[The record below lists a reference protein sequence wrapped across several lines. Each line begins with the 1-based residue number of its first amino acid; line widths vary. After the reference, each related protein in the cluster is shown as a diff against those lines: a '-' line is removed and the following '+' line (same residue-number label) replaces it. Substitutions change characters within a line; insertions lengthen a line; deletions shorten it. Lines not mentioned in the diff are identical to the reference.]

1 MRLRVQLPGSLLY
14 FGVVEQKQKSWLAS
28 ANAGLAILAFINLF
42 SYLDRYVVSGV
53 LESLK
58 HSDLGLTDTN
68 LGSLMS
74 GFLVVYTLLAPVF
87 GALGDRRSRPRLIAL
102 GVACWS
108 FATALSG
115 FAVNCLQLFAARAL
129 VGVGEAANVT
139 IAPSLLSDYVPVR
152 KRGRVMAIFFCA
164 IPVGSALGYVVGG
177 LVDKHYGWR
186 MAFFVAGV
194 PGLLLAALCLLL
206 RDPPRGVQDTVA
218 AQDAGGA
225 QGVRDA
231 GGARGAPA
239 ANPVPRSS
247 APGTLRKETWL
258 AYGHLM
264 RNKPYVLT
272 ILGYAAYTFAVGGL
286 AVWMPAFLERARGIP
301 RSEATVSF
309 GAIVVI
315 TGFIGTFVGGWL
327 GDYCAKYSRQAYLW
341 LSAISTAVSA
351 PFVWVALTTSLH
363 TGDLVSMVWAQ
374 LCLFLSTGPI
384 NAAIINLVSATERA
398 TAIALGVFVIHV
410 LGDALSPPLIGALS
424 DQFSLA
430 QAVKIVP
437 IAVVIG
443 GCIWIWAAS
452 VQARA
457 DAVAGMDTAIRTI
470 PASNQP
476 KHFCQPHTPDRC
488 LWPSYPPASRSQHPL
503 T

>member
-1 MRLRVQLPGSLLY
+1 MPDQTP
-14 FGVVEQKQKSWLAS
+14 KSWVRSAS
-28 ANAGLAILAFINLF
+28 FGLAILSFINLF
-42 SYLDRYVVSGV
+42 SYLDRYVVSA
-53 LESLK
+53 LIESLK
-58 HSDLGLTDTN
+58 HSDLGLSDAN

-74 GFLVVYTLLAPVF
+74 GFLVVYTLTAPVF
-87 GALGDRRSRPRLIAL
+87 GALGDRRSRPRLIAF

-115 FAVNCLQLFAARAL
+115 FAGSYLTLLAARAT
-129 VGVGEAANVT
+129 VGVGEAAYVT
-139 IAPSLLSDYVPVR
+139 IAPSLLSDYFPVR
-152 KRGRVMAIFFCA
+152 QRGRVMAIFFCA

-206 RDPPRGVQDTVA
+206 RDPPRGQQDTGA
-218 AQDAGGA
+218 MGTDAEHTGA
-225 QGVRDA
+225 
-231 GGARGAPA
+231 APA
-239 ANPVPRSS
+239 VKPASPSPPAN
-247 APGTLRKETWL
+247 LRKETWA
-258 AYGHLM
+258 AYGRLV
-264 RNKPYVLT
+264 RNKPYALT

-315 TGFIGTFVGGWL
+315 TGFVGTFVGGWL

-341 LSAISTAVSA
+341 LSAIATLVAA
-351 PFVWVALTTSLH
+351 PFVWMALTTNSH
-363 TGDLVSMVWAQ
+363 TMYLVCMVSGQ

-398 TAIALGVFVIHV
+398 TAIALSVFAIHI

-443 GCIWIWAAS
+443 GCIWIWAAR

-457 DAVAGMDTAIRTI
+457 DEVAGLHTAIRT
-470 PASNQP
+470 
-476 KHFCQPHTPDRC
+476 TPG
-488 LWPSYPPASRSQHPL
+488 
-503 T
+503 

>member
-1 MRLRVQLPGSLLY
+1 MADQT
-14 FGVVEQKQKSWLAS
+14 QTSWVRS
-28 ANAGLAILAFINLF
+28 AGFGLAVLSFINLF
-42 SYLDRYVVSGV
+42 SYLDRYVVSA
-53 LESLK
+53 LIESLK
-58 HSDLGLTDTN
+58 HSELRLSDAN

-74 GFLVVYTLLAPVF
+74 GFLVVYTLTAPIF

-115 FAVNCLQLFAARAL
+115 FAGSYLTLLAARAS
-129 VGVGEAANVT
+129 VGVGEAAYVT
-139 IAPSLLSDYVPVR
+139 IAPSLLSDYFPVR
-152 KRGRVMAIFFCA
+152 QRGRVMAIFFCA

-186 MAFFVAGV
+186 MAFFVAGI

-206 RDPPRGVQDTVA
+206 RDPPRGVQDTA
-218 AQDAGGA
+218 DTHAHADTAGA
-225 QGVRDA
+225 
-231 GGARGAPA
+231 APA
-239 ANPVPRSS
+239 AKPVPKSP
-247 APGTLRKETWL
+247 AANLRKDTWA
-258 AYGHLM
+258 AYGRLV
-264 RNKPYVLT
+264 RNKPYALT

-327 GDYCAKYSRQAYLW
+327 GDYCAKYSRRAYLW
-341 LSAISTAVSA
+341 LSAISTLVAA
-351 PFVWVALTTSLH
+351 PFVWMALTTNSH
-363 TGDLVSMVWAQ
+363 TMYLVCMVAAQ

-398 TAIALGVFVIHV
+398 TAIALGVFAIHL

-443 GCIWIWAAS
+443 GCIWGWAALA
-452 VQARA
+452 QARA
-457 DAVAGMDTAIRTI
+457 DAAACADIAAQTS
-470 PASNQP
+470 PA
-476 KHFCQPHTPDRC
+476 
-488 LWPSYPPASRSQHPL
+488 
-503 T
+503 

>member
-1 MRLRVQLPGSLLY
+1 MPSFPKCKVALLLY
-14 FGVVEQKQKSWLAS
+14 RCMADQTQKSWVRS
-28 ANAGLAILAFINLF
+28 AGFGLAVLSFINLF
-42 SYLDRYVVSGV
+42 SYLDRYVVSA
-53 LESLK
+53 LIESLK
-58 HSDLGLTDTN
+58 HSDLGLSDAN

-74 GFLVVYTLLAPVF
+74 GFLVVYTLTAPVF

-115 FAVNCLQLFAARAL
+115 FAGSYLTLLAARAS
-129 VGVGEAANVT
+129 VGVGEAAYVT
-139 IAPSLLSDYVPVR
+139 IAPALLSDYFPAR
-152 KRGRVMAIFFCA
+152 QRGRVMAIFFCA

-206 RDPPRGVQDTVA
+206 RDPPRGVQDT
-218 AQDAGGA
+218 
-225 QGVRDA
+225 
-231 GGARGAPA
+231 APSVP
-239 ANPVPRSS
+239 AN
-247 APGTLRKETWL
+247 LRKDTWAAYARL
-258 AYGHLM
+258 A
-264 RNKPYVLT
+264 RNKPYALT

-286 AVWMPAFLERARGIP
+286 AVWMPAFLERSRGIP

-327 GDYCAKYSRQAYLW
+327 GDYCAKYSRNAYLW
-341 LSAISTAVSA
+341 LSAISTLVAA
-351 PFVWVALTTSLH
+351 PFVWMALTTNSH
-363 TGDLVSMVWAQ
+363 TAYLVCMVWAQ

-398 TAIALGVFVIHV
+398 TAIALGVFIIHV

-424 DQFSLA
+424 DRFSLA

-443 GCIWIWAAS
+443 GCIWIWAARA
-452 VQARA
+452 QARA
-457 DAVAGMDTAIRTI
+457 DRIAGPAGAAVQ
-470 PASNQP
+470 AS
-476 KHFCQPHTPDRC
+476 
-488 LWPSYPPASRSQHPL
+488 PS
-503 T
+503 

>member
-1 MRLRVQLPGSLLY
+1 VADQT
-14 FGVVEQKQKSWLAS
+14 QKSWVRSAS
-28 ANAGLAILAFINLF
+28 FGLAVLSFINLF
-42 SYLDRYVVSGV
+42 SYLDRYVVSA
-53 LESLK
+53 LIESLK
-58 HSDLGLTDTN
+58 HSELGLSDAN

-74 GFLVVYTLLAPVF
+74 GFLVVYTLTAPVF

-115 FAVNCLQLFAARAL
+115 FAGSYLTLLAARAS
-129 VGVGEAANVT
+129 VGVGEAAYVT
-139 IAPSLLSDYVPVR
+139 IAPSLLSDYFPVR
-152 KRGRVMAIFFCA
+152 QRGRVMAIFFCA

-206 RDPPRGVQDTVA
+206 RDPPRGVQDTDA
-218 AQDAGGA
+218 AHSDAA
-225 QGVRDA
+225 NSDA
-231 GGARGAPA
+231 THSDAASAAPA
-239 ANPVPRSS
+239 AK
-247 APGTLRKETWL
+247 PGPKSPPTTLSKDTWA
-258 AYGHLM
+258 AYGRLV
-264 RNKPYVLT
+264 RNKPYALT

-315 TGFIGTFVGGWL
+315 TGFVGTFIGGWL

-341 LSAISTAVSA
+341 LSAIATLAAA
-351 PFVWVALTTSLH
+351 PFVWMALTTNSH
-363 TGDLVSMVWAQ
+363 TMYLVCMVSGQ

-398 TAIALGVFVIHV
+398 TAIALSVFAIHI

-443 GCIWIWAAS
+443 GCIWIWAARA
-452 VQARA
+452 QARA
-457 DAVAGMDTAIRTI
+457 DAVAGLDTAMRTI
-470 PASNQP
+470 PG
-476 KHFCQPHTPDRC
+476 
-488 LWPSYPPASRSQHPL
+488 
-503 T
+503 